1 MPSLDQL
8 PRLRLQ
14 HAPTPLEPLPRLT
27 EALGGPQL
35 WIKRD
40 DCTGLALG
48 GNKVRKLEFLLGDAL
63 AQGADTIITAGGP
76 QSNHARQTAA
86 AAARLGLDCVLV
98 LTDAVAGRDPS
109 YHASGNL
116 LLDELFGARIELHP
130 GTADPDVE
138 MARVA
143 EECRAEGG
151 TPYVVPVGGS
161 NALGLLG
168 YVDAARELVDQAHD
182 LGVAFTH
189 VALASGSGGTHAGLA
204 LGLSFCARPAP
215 TIGYCISR
223 TSEEQ
228 RPRVEGL
235 MQRGA
240 ELMGVVPPSREY
252 LDEML
257 VLEDGVVGE
266 GYGLPTAGM
275 VEALQLAASRDAI
288 VLDPVYT
295 GKAMAG
301 LIAGIRAGRFRP
313 DDVVVFLHTG
323 GAPALFTYPDA
334 FPIHWGE

>member
-151 TPYVVPVGGS
+151 TPYVIPIGGS
-161 NALGLLG
+161 NALGLVG
-168 YVDAARELVDQAHD
+168 YVDAARELLQQGSDQ
-182 LGVAFTH
+182 GVAFTH
-189 VALASGSGGTHAGLA
+189 VALASGSGGTQAGLA
-204 LGLSFCARPAP
+204 LGLALGGSTASAV
-215 TIGYCISR
+215 GYCISR
-223 TSEEQ
+223 SSAEQ
-228 RPRVEGL
+228 RPKVAGL
-235 MQRGA
+235 VQAGA
-240 ELMGVVPPSREY
+240 DLLGVPAPLSAA
-252 LDEML
+252 DL
-257 VLEDGVVGE
+257 VLEDGVVGD
-266 GYGLPTAGM
+266 GYGQPTEGM

-288 VLDPVYT
+288 VLDPVYS

-313 DDVVVFLHTG
+313 DDAVVFLHTG
-323 GAPALFTYPDA
+323 GTPALFTYPDA

>member
-8 PRLRLQ
+8 PRIALQ
-14 HAPTPLEPLPRLT
+14 HAPTPLEPMPRLT
-27 EALGGPQL
+27 AALGGPQL

-48 GNKVRKLEFLLGDAL
+48 GNKVRKLEFLLGEAL

-86 AAARLGLDCVLV
+86 AAAKLGLDCVLI
-98 LTDAVAGRDPS
+98 LTDAVAGRDPT
-109 YHASGNL
+109 YHTNGNL

-130 GTADPDVE
+130 GTADPDAE
-138 MARVA
+138 LARAA
-143 EECRAEGG
+143 EQCRAEGG
-151 TPYVVPVGGS
+151 TPYIIPIGGS
-161 NALGLLG
+161 NALGMMG
-168 YVDAARELVDQAHD
+168 YVDAARELLAQAKAQ
-182 LGVAFTH
+182 GVGITH

-204 LGLSFCARPAP
+204 LGLALGGSTAPA
-215 TIGYCISR
+215 IGYCISR
-223 TSEEQ
+223 TSQEQ
-228 RPRVEGL
+228 RPRVAALLQAGSAL
-235 MQRGA
+235 
-240 ELMGVVPPSREY
+240 LGVASPLSGDDV
-252 LDEML
+252 

-266 GYGLPTAGM
+266 GYGLPTDGM
-275 VEALQLAASRDAI
+275 VEALRLAAAQEALL
-288 VLDPVYT
+288 LDPVYT

-323 GAPALFTYPDA
+323 GAPSLFAYPDA